1 MKSVASLMVTSQLF
15 LIVLTTFLSLYG
27 LFWLLGWRHNRR
39 RRRAFLIALNDSTGS
54 TVTPQSGPD
63 ARGFVAIFEPPPTPY
78 AYLAVIFRPS
88 PPQTYWLRPL
98 LLQSDRLRLRGI
110 LAEALRNELI
120 WTRGRVPDRA
130 AGHGPRSQLWQR
142 KIHHTTNVEFELRGP
157 NSGALENGFRAL
169 NMRFGPLLQRV
180 NLVGDAAIER
190 RLRNLQRLDAQK
202 AAVELEIEL
211 TAAKLPT
218 EEVSALV
225 AQARA
230 LGRAALLG

>member
-1 MKSVASLMVTSQLF
+1 MVTSQIF
-15 LIVLTTFLSLYG
+15 LVALTVFVALYG

-39 RRRAFLIALNDSTGS
+39 RGQAFLIAFNDSTRS
-54 TVTPQSGPD
+54 TMAVKTGPD
-63 ARGFVAIFEPPPTPY
+63 AHGFTAFFEPPPAPY
-78 AYLAVIFRPS
+78 AYLAVSFRPS

-98 LLQSDRLRLRGI
+98 LLQRDRLRLRGI
-110 LAEALRNELI
+110 LTEPPHNELI

-180 NLVGDAAIER
+180 NLVGDATIER
-190 RLRNLQRLDAQK
+190 RLRNLQQLDAQR
-202 AAVELEIEL
+202 AAMDLEIEL

-218 EEVSALV
+218 EEIAALV
-225 AQARA
+225 GQARA